1 MPGLGH
7 DTGQDAGQA
16 TRADVVVV
24 GAGHNALIAACY
36 LAREGL
42 GVEVVD
48 RDTVLGGAVSTVE
61 RFPGYRID
69 RGSSLHI
76 MIRLTGIV
84 EELRLAECGLHYL
97 DCDPWGFFPIAGAP
111 GGGITFS
118 VDLNRTCASI
128 EAVCGSRDADAYRAF
143 VTDWG
148 ARNERVFAAFAE
160 PPTGRSLGRAL
171 WGTGRGTGLPGLELA
186 RQFLM
191 PGDALLDSLFDDE
204 RLKTALSW
212 LGAQSGP
219 PMTDSATADLV
230 GWNAMLHRQA
240 PGRAV
245 GGSGALSEALRKR
258 LQSWGGT
265 VSLGDA
271 VTGIEVRG
279 GRAAGVR
286 TASGRRIRARA
297 VLAGCHVLTTHQL
310 LGGALAT
317 RAAARTRDIRI
328 GDGLGM
334 ILRLGTTAPPVY
346 PGAPVE
352 AGHGMV
358 LAVPD
363 RAALRLAHGEFGAGR
378 TPSRPPV
385 LVMTPS
391 LLDAS
396 LAPPSRHTVSVWAQW
411 YPYELAGGRSW
422 DDERKRVAE
431 TILAEVDRVA
441 PGLTSSIEHLHVQ
454 TPLDLERELGLL
466 RGNVMHVEMT
476 LDAMFAWRPLPEL
489 AGYRGPVEGLYLCG
503 ASTHP
508 GGGVFGASGRSS
520 ARVLLRDLAGRRG
533 RLAGAAR
540 RAAHALPGVG
550 AA

>member
-1 MPGLGH
+1 MRQDMPAEQ
-7 DTGQDAGQA
+7 T
-16 TRADVVVV
+16 DVVVV
-24 GAGHNALIAACY
+24 GAGHNALVAACY

-42 GVEVVD
+42 AVEVVE
-48 RDTVLGGAVSTVE
+48 RDTVLGGAASTVE
-61 RFPGYRID
+61 RFPGYKID

-76 MIRLTGIV
+76 MIRMTGIV
-84 EELRLAECGLHYL
+84 EELALEECGLRYL
-97 DCDPWGFFPIAGAP
+97 DCDPWGFFPVAGAP

-118 VDLNRTCASI
+118 VDLDSTCASI
-128 EAVCGSRDADAYRAF
+128 EAVCGGRDADAYRGF
-143 VTDWG
+143 VADWG

-160 PPTGRSLGRAL
+160 PPTGLSLGRTL
-171 WGTGRGTGLPGLELA
+171 WGTGRETGLPGLELA
-186 RQFLM
+186 RQFLQ
-191 PGDALLDSLFDDE
+191 PGDALLDALFDDE

-219 PMTDSATADLV
+219 PMTEAATADLV

-245 GGSGALSEALRKR
+245 GGSGALSEALRRR
-258 LQSWGGT
+258 LESLGGL

-279 GRAAGVR
+279 GRAAGVV
-286 TASGRRIRARA
+286 TASGRHIGARA

-310 LGGALAT
+310 LGRALP
-317 RAAARTRDIRI
+317 AAASARMRDIRV

-334 ILRLGTTAPPVY
+334 IVRLGTSAAPVY
-346 PGAPVE
+346 PGAAVE

-363 RAALRLAHGEFGAGR
+363 RGALRLAHGEFGAGR
-378 TPSRPPV
+378 APSHPPV

-391 LLDAS
+391 LLDPS
-396 LAPPSRHTVSVWAQW
+396 LAPPGRHTVSVWAQW
-411 YPYELAGGRSW
+411 YPYARADARSW
-422 DDERKRVAE
+422 DDERERVAE
-431 TILAEVDRVA
+431 TVLAEVDRVA
-441 PGLTSSIEHLHVQ
+441 PGFTSSIEHMHVQ

-489 AGYRGPVEGLYLCG
+489 AGYRGPVDGLYLCG

-520 ARVLLRDLAGRRG
+520 ARVLVRDLAGRRG
-533 RLAGAAR
+533 RLIGAAR
-540 RAAHALPGVG
+540 RAGRALPGMSRGVG
-550 AA
+550 

>member
-1 MPGLGH
+1 MPGPGH

-16 TRADVVVV
+16 TRPDVVVV

-42 GVEVVD
+42 GVEVVE

-118 VDLNRTCASI
+118 VDLDRTCASI

-279 GRAAGVR
+279 GRAAGVL